1 MEFERLSNNPIN
13 LFNII
18 HNCYFLDKINTK
30 SKPMNRIKL
39 TSTLVLIVFALT
51 ISSPYSFIQ
60 IVKPAEAAGTLTSI
74 AIMPSNNIVNT
85 RTTYEVM
92 FKTATTGTI
101 KTIHM
106 TFPND
111 FDLSAATRIIEKS
124 GIGSGS
130 ISLSCSISS
139 CDLKY
144 IVSSPVSVPAGTSI
158 RLEIGR
164 IINPDTAGSY
174 KVGISTEA
182 QVILDGPTQSPSF
195 PIKDITGNDVSPN
208 FMIQKILTDEPNGN
222 NLGWNPDGSGT
233 AFAIADSDIKA
244 PLSNIH
250 ISVNLQSG
258 VAGAG
263 GCTVF
268 NIETAGFSFN
278 CSSPPPNHAEL
289 HYLIIKL
296 PAQITASSAPV
307 SSSESTPSSTHQ
319 SNSSNNLDSVRSHD
333 QIASEFP

>member
-1 MEFERLSNNPIN
+1 MKSTVSEGLEPKKGKTS
-13 LFNII
+13 
-18 HNCYFLDKINTK
+18 KIL
-30 SKPMNRIKL
+30 R
-39 TSTLVLIVFALT
+39 TSLALVLIIFAFT
-51 ISSPYSFIQ
+51 ISSPYSLSQ
-60 IVKPAEAAGTLTSI
+60 IVKPVSAAGTLSSI

-130 ISLSCSISS
+130 LSLSCSISS

-164 IINPDTAGSY
+164 IINSDTAGSF

-208 FMIQKILTDEPNGN
+208 FMIRKTLHDDSPGN
-222 NLGWNPDGSGT
+222 LNGWNPNGATQSFTIGDNDVSVGDFVSVTLGDSNKICGVDGVGGT
-233 AFAIADSDIKA
+233 SFAVVCNPAPGNGAF
-244 PLSNIH
+244 LN
-250 ISVNLQSG
+250 
-258 VAGAG
+258 
-263 GCTVF
+263 
-268 NIETAGFSFN
+268 
-278 CSSPPPNHAEL
+278 
-289 HYLIIKL
+289 YLITKQL
-296 PAQITASSAPV
+296 PVHVVTSSVSV
-307 SSSESTPSSTHQ
+307 SSSESSSQ
-319 SNSSNNLDSVRSHD
+319 SNSSNNLESVRAHD

>member
-1 MEFERLSNNPIN
+1 
-13 LFNII
+13 
-18 HNCYFLDKINTK
+18 
-30 SKPMNRIKL
+30 
-39 TSTLVLIVFALT
+39 
-51 ISSPYSFIQ
+51 
-60 IVKPAEAAGTLTSI
+60 
-74 AIMPSNNIVNT
+74 MPSNNIVNT

-130 ISLSCSISS
+130 LSLSCSISR

-182 QVILDGPTQSPSF
+182 QLILDGPTQSPSF

-222 NLGWNPDGSGT
+222 NLGWNPDGVGT
-233 AFAIADSDIKA
+233 NFVIEDSDIKA

-250 ISVNLQSG
+250 ISLNTQSS
-258 VAGAG
+258 VAGEG

-268 NIETAGFSFN
+268 LIELVAFHFT
-278 CSSPPPNHAEL
+278 CSSPPPNHAKL

-296 PAQITASSAPV
+296 PAHITASSVSA
-307 SSSESTPSSTHQ
+307 SSSESTPQ
-319 SNSSNNLDSVRSHD
+319 SNSSSNLESERSHD